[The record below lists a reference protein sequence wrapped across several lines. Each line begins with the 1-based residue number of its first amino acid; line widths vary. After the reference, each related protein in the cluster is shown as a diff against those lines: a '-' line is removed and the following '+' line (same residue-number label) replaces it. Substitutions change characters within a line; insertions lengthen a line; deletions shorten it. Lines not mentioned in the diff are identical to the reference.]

1 MKGTYPTSIRRF
13 ADPIKSVVD
22 KVVDAKKSQRIA
34 WEVLTQGGTI
44 TRNTLYGQINQGMRY
59 LLTHMDP
66 AGVYRKILVEDK
78 ERPIPS

>member
-1 MKGTYPTSIRRF
+1 MKGNLPYFHKKF

-44 TRNTLYGQINQGMRY
+44 TRNTLYGQIQIKDALSIN
-59 LLTHMDP
+59 TH
-66 AGVYRKILVEDK
+66 GSGRCL
-78 ERPIPS
+78 S